1 MLMLRR
7 CSRKSI
13 STTTLFCNSR
23 WIIEI
28 KIHTYIIYVLIKI
41 KSSTKIWRLKAFI
54 LDCQKQT
61 LPEMPLQSFHE
72 QAHRFMAAIL
82 TLILLMMT
90 VASPIH
96 SECIVRAIFL
106 FFFLQLAAIIISFCV
121 KKSWPILECIWY
133 HGIIGIRFSENLYN
147 VKYNCKGRRN
157 EISLAKFLLPL
168 VAYSLSLNEKCK
180 RSLPNYINLGGRWG
194 GRWLQSERLLR
205 KRWLSRGT
213 TQCESS
219 LLLVGIHLFFSKCS
233 TDR

>member
-13 STTTLFCNSR
+13 STTTLFCNST

-82 TLILLMMT
+82 TLILLVMT

-96 SECIVRAIFL
+96 SECIVRAFFSFFSSLRLASRHFYL
-106 FFFLQLAAIIISFCV
+106 FFV

-133 HGIIGIRFSENLYN
+133 HGIIGIRFSENLSN

-180 RSLPNYINLGGRWG
+180 RSLPNYINLGRRWG

-205 KRWLSRGT
+205 KR
-213 TQCESS
+213 
-219 LLLVGIHLFFSKCS
+219 
-233 TDR
+233 